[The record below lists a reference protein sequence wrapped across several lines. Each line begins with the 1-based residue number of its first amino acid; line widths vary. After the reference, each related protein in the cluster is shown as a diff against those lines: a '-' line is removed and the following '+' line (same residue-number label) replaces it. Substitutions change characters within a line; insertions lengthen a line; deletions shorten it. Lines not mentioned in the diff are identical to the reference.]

1 MSMNLPISF
10 HIAVACSFLPKCST
24 SSLECAAIKK
34 NQFHFWWTFRW
45 FPVWGYY
52 CFRFSWDHSHSFPG
66 VHVTGI
72 SPAAFREE
80 SVCVPPTPPRPIRV
94 ASSVICQ
101 VFMPVWDRSFLDPV
115 ICSLVSA
122 MPVRY
127 FIIPKRTKRTR
138 AVICR
143 GSESVHHLDTGT
155 DVFGAVSLSIY
166 LDSLSSFDKIS

>member
-80 SVCVPPTPPRPIRV
+80 SVCVPPPRPAPPHPRCQLCHM
-94 ASSVICQ
+94 SSVYACLGPFVPGPCNLFAGLCHASTI
-101 VFMPVWDRSFLDPV
+101 FYNP
-115 ICSLVSA
+115 
-122 MPVRY
+122 
-127 FIIPKRTKRTR
+127 
-138 AVICR
+138 
-143 GSESVHHLDTGT
+143 
-155 DVFGAVSLSIY
+155 
-166 LDSLSSFDKIS
+166 